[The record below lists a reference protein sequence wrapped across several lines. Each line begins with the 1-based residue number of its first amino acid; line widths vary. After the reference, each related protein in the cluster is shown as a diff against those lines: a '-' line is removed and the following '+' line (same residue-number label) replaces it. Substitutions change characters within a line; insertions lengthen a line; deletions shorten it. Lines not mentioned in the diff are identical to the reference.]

1 MRAQNPTTVEYGR
14 LWDSG
19 RLAHRLAHVP
29 LAHVPLYRT
38 SWPWA
43 STMIARPTQSEDSR

>member
-1 MRAQNPTTVEYGR
+1 MRAQNPSTIEYGR

-29 LAHVPLYRT
+29 LYRT
-38 SWPWA
+38 SWPW
-43 STMIARPTQSEDSR
+43 TDTLPARLTRIGGLK